1 MAEEKEK
8 EKKLSW
14 DNLPAGTEVQV
25 TGDHPNKGA
34 NAKFIYRSNT
44 GNLFVNPETDE
55 RFFVLDEKNVKYI

>member
-8 EKKLSW
+8 VKLSW
-14 DNLPAGTEVQV
+14 DNLPAGTEIQV

-34 NAKFIYRSNT
+34 KATFVYRSNT

-55 RFFVLDEKNVKYI
+55 RFFVLDQKNVKYI